1 MSAAEEKSSSRIGS
15 RRASKSAKE
24 EKDDMELQMQD
35 INSDEKGVP
44 PKRTSGWGDVSQTP
58 AADTSRST
66 NEESEPAETKRGRRR
81 KEEKAEA
88 SKPKNKHFD
97 DDGDTTEL
105 MEIPDLEEEERE
117 PDITTQIADAPRNTA
132 RVVQSLKELERDV
145 KYSLPA
151 TSGVDLQILTSF
163 LIPQKA
169 VLEEDEEWTFDSLLR
184 DIFQELQK
192 ELDDKDNQDEG
203 EGNPAAVKAP

>member
-1 MSAAEEKSSSRIGS
+1 MSTAEEKSSSRIGS
-15 RRASKSAKE
+15 RRASKSAKD

-44 PKRTSGWGDVSQTP
+44 PKRTSGWGDTSHTP
-58 AADTSRST
+58 AANTSRST

-132 RVVQSLKELERDV
+132 RMVQSLKELERDV

-184 DIFQELQK
+184 DVFQELQK

-203 EGNPAAVKAP
+203 EGNPAAVKVP

>member
-44 PKRTSGWGDVSQTP
+44 LKRTSGWGDVSQTP

-97 DDGDTTEL
+97 DDGDTT
-105 MEIPDLEEEERE
+105 EEERE

-184 DIFQELQK
+184 DVFQELQK